1 MSVDFKDFIEKHKDL
16 KSWPNGVIL
25 LNKEKVIKKK
35 TGWLS
40 PSDVSKYIKENIEK
54 VVFGFNT
61 SFVVFENF
69 IYSTS
74 VDNKTGSR
82 ILNFDELD
90 KIEVKTAGGMKT
102 EGYYLNDVHF
112 DHFFGHDRQIGISLF
127 EEFKNYIK
135 PPKADSQVEVIEEED
150 QAAISQYDENIKSIR
165 SKIDV
170 LIEKYKNESWM
181 MSAKEVN
188 KKRNSFFDNR
198 FKVNIEQDLKD
209 LNKEIYCGV
218 NGSNSGGII
227 ILSDKDSPHLIMMNL
242 GDSDNRL
249 STGNDDPGNYSRVY
263 LHGKIRGRDIR
274 FIENFQDEINLESEV
289 FLSLAGDSD
298 GIYFGST
305 RYPRKVSLKKGA
317 VKFVKELIEIVE
329 EQRITSNKQTKS
341 SFLSKYDKDGN
352 GVLDIVDSGGELSV
366 LVKKNQKKII
376 ENDKNY
382 LNALIKLSNFL
393 KTKRKNIQSLFDTLE
408 ESAENFDKVLT
419 TIEIQIEAYSKLAL
433 LSMRMVNCLIEDDLF
448 TYLEIYN
455 GFEAMGVFRSSF
467 ENELSSQLKDIGS
480 NMGEIINSINEMD
493 SNITSGLDDLSQ
505 QLDRLDD

>member
-170 LIEKYKNESWM
+170 
-181 MSAKEVN
+181 
-188 KKRNSFFDNR
+188 
-198 FKVNIEQDLKD
+198 
-209 LNKEIYCGV
+209 
-218 NGSNSGGII
+218 
-227 ILSDKDSPHLIMMNL
+227 
-242 GDSDNRL
+242 
-249 STGNDDPGNYSRVY
+249 
-263 LHGKIRGRDIR
+263 
-274 FIENFQDEINLESEV
+274 
-289 FLSLAGDSD
+289 
-298 GIYFGST
+298 YF
-305 RYPRKVSLKKGA
+305 
-317 VKFVKELIEIVE
+317 
-329 EQRITSNKQTKS
+329 
-341 SFLSKYDKDGN
+341 
-352 GVLDIVDSGGELSV
+352 
-366 LVKKNQKKII
+366 
-376 ENDKNY
+376 
-382 LNALIKLSNFL
+382 
-393 KTKRKNIQSLFDTLE
+393 
-408 ESAENFDKVLT
+408 
-419 TIEIQIEAYSKLAL
+419 
-433 LSMRMVNCLIEDDLF
+433 
-448 TYLEIYN
+448 
-455 GFEAMGVFRSSF
+455 
-467 ENELSSQLKDIGS
+467 
-480 NMGEIINSINEMD
+480 
-493 SNITSGLDDLSQ
+493 
-505 QLDRLDD
+505 